1 MAKNTR
7 DAPSEKSVTEADLT
21 AAAVNKAILKKT
33 VTHPMTTYPVALG
46 VLALIWSVVIKVS
59 EPSVIATLLGFG
71 VGAASWVVN
80 FFIRG
85 EVLTAEHVASLKAL
99 HKESQENDIRQLVV
113 DCQQSEFPEGAKEAD
128 ELIAAYQQ
136 LHDYLVGLQKK
147 GNPSAERY
155 LFLAEDAFQQG
166 VKILQTALGTHRALQ
181 GTDID
186 RLEREV
192 TTWRRQLPLSASR
205 EALQQRIDA
214 NQATINQFR
223 EHQAEVETALAES
236 NELEN
241 ALKQTYLN
249 LTTLSAVGGSG
260 QFAHHDGEAQG
271 RLLTAVRAAKAVEDR
286 LNKLGRPDTSAD
298 QMYAEAGKQVDGN
311 R

>member
-1 MAKNTR
+1 MNR
-7 DAPSEKSVTEADLT
+7 
-21 AAAVNKAILKKT
+21 AILKKT

-59 EPSVIATLLGFG
+59 EPSVIATLVGFG

-85 EVLTAEHVASLKAL
+85 EALTAEYVASLKAL
-99 HKESQENDIRQLVV
+99 LKKRQEIDIRQLVI
-113 DCQQSEFPEGAKEAD
+113 DCHYSEFPEGAKEAD
-128 ELIAAYQQ
+128 ELIAAYRQ

-166 VKILQTALGTHRALQ
+166 VAILQIALGTHRALK

-192 TTWRRQLPLSASR
+192 TTWKRQLSRSASR

-214 NQATINQFR
+214 NQTTIDQFR
-223 EHQAEVETALAES
+223 EHQAEVETALAKS

-249 LTTLSAVGGSG
+249 LTTLSAVGGTG
-260 QFAHHDGEAQG
+260 QLAQHDGEAQS
-271 RLLTAVRAAKAVEDR
+271 RLLTAVRAAKVVEDR

-298 QMYAEAGKQVDGN
+298 RMYAEVGKQVDGN